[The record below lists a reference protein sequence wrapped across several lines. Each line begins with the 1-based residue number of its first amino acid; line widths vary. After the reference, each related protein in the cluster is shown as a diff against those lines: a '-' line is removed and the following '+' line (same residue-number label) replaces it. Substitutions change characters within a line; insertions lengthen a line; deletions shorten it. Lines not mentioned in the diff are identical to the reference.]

1 MDFGYTRVSTP
12 RQNIE
17 RQVRNIQR
25 VSPDATILKEIYT
38 GTKKDGRKEWAKLL
52 KMLRPGDT
60 VYFDSV
66 SRMSRN
72 ADEGFEDYMMLMEQ
86 GIELV
91 FLNEPHI
98 NTQTFKR
105 VKEQSVPLTGTLID
119 PILEGVNKV
128 LEVMARENIRL
139 AFEQSET
146 EVMDLRKRTKGG
158 METARRNGKQIGG
171 KKGSTYVTAK
181 SKAAKQEIQKY
192 SKTFGGPLKDVECIR
207 LIGIAENTYYK
218 YKRELIAE
226 LYGDGSSNP
235 SEPSEVPIDSAIPE
249 RV

>member
-1 MDFGYTRVSTP
+1 MIFGYTRVSTP

-17 RQVRNIQR
+17 RQVRNILR
-25 VSPDATILKEIYT
+25 VAPEATILKEIYT
-38 GTKKDGRKEWAKLL
+38 GTKKDGRKEWARLL

-72 ADEGFEDYMMLMEQ
+72 ADEGFQDYMMLIEK
-86 GIELV
+86 GIDLV

-98 NTQTFKR
+98 STQTFKR
-105 VKEQSVPLTGTLID
+105 VKEQAVPLTGSLID

-171 KKGSTYVTAK
+171 KRGSAYTTAK

-192 SKTFGGPLKDVECIR
+192 AKTFGGPLKDVECIR

-218 YKRELIAE
+218 YKRELIADM
-226 LYGDGSSNP
+226 YGDGTGNH
-235 SEPSEVPIDSAIPE
+235 EGVEHRITV
-249 RV
+249 